1 MPTRLYSFSMSL
13 KFNLL
18 HCLVMDIDLLAKM
31 IRDVVLEKDEV
42 ALPGLGV
49 FVAEFV
55 PASFSDKGFTINPPY
70 KRLTFRQEVN
80 AGDDTL
86 IRMYAEANNIG
97 EDAAAR
103 IVNDFLSGLKD
114 ILMVRKSVV
123 FPELGK
129 LRATRENNFFFIAD
143 ENLDIYP
150 EGFGLEPVSLKTH
163 QEAVSEVAETIA
175 GLRSILEPE
184 TASGTD
190 IASES
195 ETPPAS
201 ETVLEADS
209 APESENAA
217 EPEAEPVVGAA
228 AASGIALQTESED
241 EPMEVAEE
249 GVSGDD
255 AEGESVV
262 ETGSEA
268 AEEAVEDAAGE
279 SAEEAAGE
287 AEDSC
292 AEGDAEQS
300 GTNAEDTME
309 IAEET
314 VEEFAEES
322 AAETES
328 EPAEETAAAEEESA
342 EEPAGESEE
351 EPAEDHA
358 GEDAAATSGPE
369 TENDFGLMPP
379 LDIQIEETDSDAEA
393 APLADA
399 DLDVQS
405 GRDSET
411 VGHEVLSEILV
422 IEDNSKAMED
432 NAGEIEDNG
441 EATGESSSAIGD
453 DANTPSRSSRF
464 WKTFRII
471 AVTLAVLAILA
482 LAAFIILSR
491 VAPDF
496 IDRIL
501 YSPEEL
507 DIVRQMT
514 SGR

>member
-1 MPTRLYSFSMSL
+1 MPIWLYSFSILL

-18 HCLVMDIDLLAKM
+18 HYLVMDIDLLAKM

-114 ILMVRKSVV
+114 ILMVRKAVV

-184 TASGTD
+184 NAPGND
-190 IASES
+190 I
-195 ETPPAS
+195 
-201 ETVLEADS
+201 
-209 APESENAA
+209 APESENVA
-217 EPEAEPVVGAA
+217 EPEVEPVVVAA
-228 AASGIALQTESED
+228 AASGVALQSMSED
-241 EPMEVAEE
+241 EPDIAFEIVPESSSEAVKEPACDTGNADGDSGAEE
-249 GVSGDD
+249 VRVDGQVEEGMSGDA

-268 AEEAVEDAAGE
+268 AGESAEE
-279 SAEEAAGE
+279 SAEEAA
-287 AEDSC
+287 DSC

-328 EPAEETAAAEEESA
+328 EPAEEIAAAEEESA
-342 EEPAGESEE
+342 EEPVE
-351 EPAEDHA
+351 EPAAEA
-358 GEDAAATSGPE
+358 AAATSGPE
-369 TENDFGLMPP
+369 KDNDFGIIPP
-379 LDIQIEETDSDAEA
+379 LDIQIEETDPDAEA

-399 DLDVQS
+399 DLALHPGQ
-405 GRDSET
+405 DSEP
-411 VGHEVLSEILV
+411 VSQEFLSEILV
-422 IEDNSKAMED
+422 IEDN
-432 NAGEIEDNG
+432 
-441 EATGESSSAIGD
+441 
-453 DANTPSRSSRF
+453 ANEPSRSSRF

-496 IDRIL
+496 IDKIL

-514 SGR
+514 TVR

>member
-1 MPTRLYSFSMSL
+1 MPTRLYSFSISL

-18 HCLVMDIDLLAKM
+18 HYLVMDIDLLAKM

-70 KRLTFRQEVN
+70 KRLSFRQEDK

-86 IRMYAEANNIG
+86 VRMYAEANNIG

-175 GLRSILEPE
+175 GLRSILQPE

-190 IASES
+190 IALES
-195 ETPPAS
+195 EAVPAP
-201 ETVLEADS
+201 ETVLDADS

-217 EPEAEPVVGAA
+217 EPEVEPVVGAA
-228 AASGIALQTESED
+228 AASGIALQSESED

-314 VEEFAEES
+314 AEESAEES

-342 EEPAGESEE
+342 EEPAE
-351 EPAEDHA
+351 EPAAEA
-358 GEDAAATSGPE
+358 AAATSGPE
-369 TENDFGLMPP
+369 KDNDFGIIPP
-379 LDIQIEETDSDAEA
+379 LDIQIEETDPDAEA

-399 DLDVQS
+399 DLALHPGQDS
-405 GRDSET
+405 GPVSQEF
-411 VGHEVLSEILV
+411 LSEILV
-422 IEDNSKAMED
+422 IEDN
-432 NAGEIEDNG
+432 
-441 EATGESSSAIGD
+441 
-453 DANTPSRSSRF
+453 ANEPSRSSRF

-514 SGR
+514 SVR

>member
-1 MPTRLYSFSMSL
+1 MPTWLYSFSILL

-18 HCLVMDIDLLAKM
+18 HYLVMDIDLLAKM

-114 ILMVRKSVV
+114 ILMVRKAVV

-163 QEAVSEVAETIA
+163 QEAVSEVAETMA
-175 GLRSILEPE
+175 GLRSILEPDN
-184 TASGTD
+184 ASGTD
-190 IASES
+190 IAPES
-195 ETPPAS
+195 ETPPAPETAPESESVPAS

-217 EPEAEPVVGAA
+217 EPEVEPVVVAA

-279 SAEEAAGE
+279 SAEEAAEQAADG
-287 AEDSC
+287 C

-314 VEEFAEES
+314 AEESAEES

-342 EEPAGESEE
+342 EEPAE
-351 EPAEDHA
+351 EPAAEA
-358 GEDAAATSGPE
+358 AAATSGPE
-369 TENDFGLMPP
+369 KDNDFGIIPP
-379 LDIQIEETDSDAEA
+379 LDIQIEETDPDAEA

-399 DLDVQS
+399 DLALHPGQ
-405 GRDSET
+405 DSEP
-411 VGHEVLSEILV
+411 VSQEFLSEILV
-422 IEDNSKAMED
+422 IEDN
-432 NAGEIEDNG
+432 
-441 EATGESSSAIGD
+441 
-453 DANTPSRSSRF
+453 ANEPSRSSRF

>member
-18 HCLVMDIDLLAKM
+18 HYLVMDIDLLAKM

-114 ILMVRKSVV
+114 ILMVRKAVV

-268 AEEAVEDAAGE
+268 AEEAVEDAAEE
-279 SAEEAAGE
+279 SAEESAEQAAGE

-314 VEEFAEES
+314 AEESAEES

-342 EEPAGESEE
+342 EEPAE
-351 EPAEDHA
+351 EPAAEA
-358 GEDAAATSGPE
+358 AAATSGPE
-369 TENDFGLMPP
+369 KDNDFGIIPP
-379 LDIQIEETDSDAEA
+379 LDIQIEETDPDAEA

-399 DLDVQS
+399 DLALHPGQ
-405 GRDSET
+405 DSEP
-411 VGHEVLSEILV
+411 VSQEFLSEILV
-422 IEDNSKAMED
+422 IEDNGKAIED
-432 NAGEIEDNG
+432 NANE
-441 EATGESSSAIGD
+441 
-453 DANTPSRSSRF
+453 PSRSSRF

>member
-18 HCLVMDIDLLAKM
+18 HYLVMDIDLLAKM

-114 ILMVRKSVV
+114 ILMVRKAVV

-217 EPEAEPVVGAA
+217 EPEVEPVVVAA

-268 AEEAVEDAAGE
+268 AEEAAEDAVGE
-279 SAEEAAGE
+279 SAEEAAEQAAGE

-342 EEPAGESEE
+342 EEPVE
-351 EPAEDHA
+351 EPAAEA
-358 GEDAAATSGPE
+358 AAATSGPE
-369 TENDFGLMPP
+369 KDNDFGIIPP
-379 LDIQIEETDSDAEA
+379 LDIQIEETDPDAEA

-399 DLDVQS
+399 DLALHPGQ
-405 GRDSET
+405 DSEP
-411 VGHEVLSEILV
+411 VSQEFLSEILV
-422 IEDNSKAMED
+422 IEDN
-432 NAGEIEDNG
+432 
-441 EATGESSSAIGD
+441 
-453 DANTPSRSSRF
+453 ANEPSRSSRF

-514 SGR
+514 SVR

>member
-1 MPTRLYSFSMSL
+1 
-13 KFNLL
+13 
-18 HCLVMDIDLLAKM
+18 MDIDLLAKM

-114 ILMVRKSVV
+114 ILMVRKAVV

-163 QEAVSEVAETIA
+163 QEAVSEVAETMA
-175 GLRSILEPE
+175 GLRSILEPDN
-184 TASGTD
+184 ASGTD
-190 IASES
+190 IAPES
-195 ETPPAS
+195 ETPPAPETAPESESVPAS

-217 EPEAEPVVGAA
+217 EPEVEPVVVAA

-268 AEEAVEDAAGE
+268 AEEAAEDAVGE
-279 SAEEAAGE
+279 SAEQSAGE

-314 VEEFAEES
+314 AEESAEES

-342 EEPAGESEE
+342 EEPAE
-351 EPAEDHA
+351 EPAAEA
-358 GEDAAATSGPE
+358 AAATSGPE
-369 TENDFGLMPP
+369 KDNDFGIIPP
-379 LDIQIEETDSDAEA
+379 LDIQIEETDPDAEA

-399 DLDVQS
+399 DLALHPGQ
-405 GRDSET
+405 DSEP
-411 VGHEVLSEILV
+411 VSQEFLSEILV
-422 IEDNSKAMED
+422 IEDN
-432 NAGEIEDNG
+432 
-441 EATGESSSAIGD
+441 
-453 DANTPSRSSRF
+453 ANEPSRSSRF

>member
-1 MPTRLYSFSMSL
+1 MPTWLYSFSILL

-18 HCLVMDIDLLAKM
+18 HYLVMDIDLLAKM

-49 FVAEFV
+49 FLAEFV

-114 ILMVRKSVV
+114 ILMVRKAVV

-190 IASES
+190 IALES
-195 ETPPAS
+195 EAVLAP
-201 ETVLEADS
+201 ETVLDADS

-279 SAEEAAGE
+279 SAEESAGE

-314 VEEFAEES
+314 AEESAEES
-322 AAETES
+322 AAETEL

-342 EEPAGESEE
+342 EEPAE
-351 EPAEDHA
+351 EPAAEA
-358 GEDAAATSGPE
+358 AAATSGPE
-369 TENDFGLMPP
+369 KDNDFGIIPP
-379 LDIQIEETDSDAEA
+379 LDIQIEETDPDAEA

-399 DLDVQS
+399 DLALHPGQ
-405 GRDSET
+405 DSEP
-411 VGHEVLSEILV
+411 VSQEFLSEILV
-422 IEDNSKAMED
+422 IEDN
-432 NAGEIEDNG
+432 
-441 EATGESSSAIGD
+441 
-453 DANTPSRSSRF
+453 ANEPSRSSRF

-514 SGR
+514 SVR

>member
-18 HCLVMDIDLLAKM
+18 HYLVMDIDLLAKM

-49 FVAEFV
+49 FLAEFV

-114 ILMVRKSVV
+114 ILMVRKAVV

-217 EPEAEPVVGAA
+217 EPEVEPVVVAA

-279 SAEEAAGE
+279 SAEEAAE
-287 AEDSC
+287 QAAEQAADGC

-314 VEEFAEES
+314 AEESAEES

-342 EEPAGESEE
+342 EEPAE
-351 EPAEDHA
+351 EPAAEA
-358 GEDAAATSGPE
+358 AAATSGPE
-369 TENDFGLMPP
+369 KDNDFGIIPP
-379 LDIQIEETDSDAEA
+379 LDIQIEETDPDAEA

-399 DLDVQS
+399 DLALHPGQ
-405 GRDSET
+405 DSEP
-411 VGHEVLSEILV
+411 VSQEFLSEILV
-422 IEDNSKAMED
+422 IEDN
-432 NAGEIEDNG
+432 
-441 EATGESSSAIGD
+441 
-453 DANTPSRSSRF
+453 ANEPSRSSRF

>member
-18 HCLVMDIDLLAKM
+18 HYLVMDIDLLAKM

-114 ILMVRKSVV
+114 ILMVRKAVV

-190 IASES
+190 IALES
-195 ETPPAS
+195 EAVPAP
-201 ETVLEADS
+201 ETVLDADS

-217 EPEAEPVVGAA
+217 EPEAEPVVVAA
-228 AASGIALQTESED
+228 AASGIALQSESED

-268 AEEAVEDAAGE
+268 AEEAAEDAVGE
-279 SAEEAAGE
+279 SAEEAAEQAAGE

-314 VEEFAEES
+314 AEESAEES

-342 EEPAGESEE
+342 EEPAE
-351 EPAEDHA
+351 EPAAEA
-358 GEDAAATSGPE
+358 AAATSGPE
-369 TENDFGLMPP
+369 KDNDFGIIPP
-379 LDIQIEETDSDAEA
+379 LDIQIEETDPDAEA

-399 DLDVQS
+399 DLALHPGQ
-405 GRDSET
+405 DSEPASQ
-411 VGHEVLSEILV
+411 EFLSEILV
-422 IEDNSKAMED
+422 IEDN
-432 NAGEIEDNG
+432 
-441 EATGESSSAIGD
+441 
-453 DANTPSRSSRF
+453 ANEPSRSSRF

-514 SGR
+514 SVR

>member
-18 HCLVMDIDLLAKM
+18 HYLVMDIDLLAKM

-114 ILMVRKSVV
+114 ILMVRKAVV
-123 FPELGK
+123 FPGLGK

-195 ETPPAS
+195 ETPPAL

-217 EPEAEPVVGAA
+217 EPEAEPVVGDA

-279 SAEEAAGE
+279 AAGESAEEA
-287 AEDSC
+287 EDGC

-314 VEEFAEES
+314 AEESAEES

-342 EEPAGESEE
+342 EEPAE
-351 EPAEDHA
+351 EPAAEA
-358 GEDAAATSGPE
+358 AAATSGPE
-369 TENDFGLMPP
+369 KDNDFGIIPP
-379 LDIQIEETDSDAEA
+379 LDIQIEETDPDAEA

-399 DLDVQS
+399 DLALHPGQ
-405 GRDSET
+405 DSEP
-411 VGHEVLSEILV
+411 VSQEFLSEILV
-422 IEDNSKAMED
+422 IEDN
-432 NAGEIEDNG
+432 
-441 EATGESSSAIGD
+441 
-453 DANTPSRSSRF
+453 ANEPSRSSRF

-514 SGR
+514 SVR

>member
-18 HCLVMDIDLLAKM
+18 HYLVMDIDLLAKM

-217 EPEAEPVVGAA
+217 EPEVEPVVVAA

-268 AEEAVEDAAGE
+268 AEEAAEDAVGE
-279 SAEEAAGE
+279 SAEQFAGE

-314 VEEFAEES
+314 AEESAEES

-342 EEPAGESEE
+342 EEPAE
-351 EPAEDHA
+351 EPAAEA
-358 GEDAAATSGPE
+358 AAATSGPE
-369 TENDFGLMPP
+369 KDNDFGIIPP
-379 LDIQIEETDSDAEA
+379 LDIQIEETDPDAEA

-399 DLDVQS
+399 DLALHPGQ
-405 GRDSET
+405 DSEP
-411 VGHEVLSEILV
+411 VSQEFLSEILV
-422 IEDNSKAMED
+422 IEDN
-432 NAGEIEDNG
+432 
-441 EATGESSSAIGD
+441 
-453 DANTPSRSSRF
+453 ANEPSRSSRF

-514 SGR
+514 SVR

>member
-1 MPTRLYSFSMSL
+1 MPTWLYSFSILL

-18 HCLVMDIDLLAKM
+18 HYLVMDIDLLAKM

-49 FVAEFV
+49 FLAEFV

-114 ILMVRKSVV
+114 ILMVRKAVV

-163 QEAVSEVAETIA
+163 QEAVSEVAETMA
-175 GLRSILEPE
+175 GLRSILEPDN
-184 TASGTD
+184 ASGTD
-190 IASES
+190 IAPES
-195 ETPPAS
+195 ETPPAPETAPESESVPAS

-217 EPEAEPVVGAA
+217 EPEVEPVVVAA

-314 VEEFAEES
+314 AEESAEES

-342 EEPAGESEE
+342 EEPAE
-351 EPAEDHA
+351 EPAAEA
-358 GEDAAATSGPE
+358 AAATSGPE
-369 TENDFGLMPP
+369 KDNDFGIIPP
-379 LDIQIEETDSDAEA
+379 LDIQIEETDPDAEA

-399 DLDVQS
+399 DLALHPGQ
-405 GRDSET
+405 DSEP
-411 VGHEVLSEILV
+411 VSQEFLSEILV
-422 IEDNSKAMED
+422 IEDN
-432 NAGEIEDNG
+432 
-441 EATGESSSAIGD
+441 
-453 DANTPSRSSRF
+453 ANEPSRSSRF

>member
-18 HCLVMDIDLLAKM
+18 HYLVMDIDLLAKM

-114 ILMVRKSVV
+114 ILMVRKAVV

-217 EPEAEPVVGAA
+217 EPEAEPVVVAA

-342 EEPAGESEE
+342 EEPAE
-351 EPAEDHA
+351 EPAAEA
-358 GEDAAATSGPE
+358 AAATSGPE
-369 TENDFGLMPP
+369 KDNDFGIIPP
-379 LDIQIEETDSDAEA
+379 LDIQIEETDPDAEA

-399 DLDVQS
+399 DLALHPGQ
-405 GRDSET
+405 DSEP
-411 VGHEVLSEILV
+411 VSQEFLSEILV
-422 IEDNSKAMED
+422 IEDN
-432 NAGEIEDNG
+432 
-441 EATGESSSAIGD
+441 
-453 DANTPSRSSRF
+453 ANEPSRSSRF

-496 IDRIL
+496 IDKIL

>member
-1 MPTRLYSFSMSL
+1 MPTWLYSFSILL

-18 HCLVMDIDLLAKM
+18 HYLVMDIDLLAKM

-49 FVAEFV
+49 FLAEFV

-114 ILMVRKSVV
+114 ILMVRKAVV

-163 QEAVSEVAETIA
+163 QEAVSEVAETMA
-175 GLRSILEPE
+175 GLRSILEPDN
-184 TASGTD
+184 ASGTD
-190 IASES
+190 IAPES
-195 ETPPAS
+195 ETPPAPETAPESESVPAS

-217 EPEAEPVVGAA
+217 EPEVEPVVVAA

-279 SAEEAAGE
+279 SAEEAAE
-287 AEDSC
+287 QAAEQAADGC

-314 VEEFAEES
+314 AEESAEES

-342 EEPAGESEE
+342 EEPAE
-351 EPAEDHA
+351 EPAAEA
-358 GEDAAATSGPE
+358 AAATSGPE
-369 TENDFGLMPP
+369 KDNDFGIIPP
-379 LDIQIEETDSDAEA
+379 LDIQIEETDPDAEA

-399 DLDVQS
+399 DLALHPGQ
-405 GRDSET
+405 DSEP
-411 VGHEVLSEILV
+411 VSQEFLSEILV
-422 IEDNSKAMED
+422 IEDN
-432 NAGEIEDNG
+432 
-441 EATGESSSAIGD
+441 
-453 DANTPSRSSRF
+453 ANEPSRSSRF

>member
-18 HCLVMDIDLLAKM
+18 HYLVMDIDLLAKM

-114 ILMVRKSVV
+114 ILMVRKAVV

-217 EPEAEPVVGAA
+217 EPEVEPVVVAA

-268 AEEAVEDAAGE
+268 AEEAAEEAAGE
-279 SAEEAAGE
+279 SAEQAAGE

-314 VEEFAEES
+314 AEESAEES

-342 EEPAGESEE
+342 EEPAE
-351 EPAEDHA
+351 EPAAEA
-358 GEDAAATSGPE
+358 AAATSGPE
-369 TENDFGLMPP
+369 KDNDFGIIPP
-379 LDIQIEETDSDAEA
+379 LDIQIEETDPDAEA

-399 DLDVQS
+399 DLALHPGQ
-405 GRDSET
+405 DSEP
-411 VGHEVLSEILV
+411 VSQEFLSEILV
-422 IEDNSKAMED
+422 IEDN
-432 NAGEIEDNG
+432 
-441 EATGESSSAIGD
+441 
-453 DANTPSRSSRF
+453 ANEPSRSSRF

-496 IDRIL
+496 IDKIL

>member
-18 HCLVMDIDLLAKM
+18 HYLVMDIDLLAKM

-114 ILMVRKSVV
+114 ILMVRKAIV

-217 EPEAEPVVGAA
+217 EPEVEPVVVAA

-314 VEEFAEES
+314 AEESAEES

-342 EEPAGESEE
+342 EEPAE
-351 EPAEDHA
+351 EPAAEA
-358 GEDAAATSGPE
+358 AAATSGPE
-369 TENDFGLMPP
+369 KDNDFGIIPP
-379 LDIQIEETDSDAEA
+379 LDIQIEETDPDAEA

-399 DLDVQS
+399 DLALHPGQ
-405 GRDSET
+405 DSEP
-411 VGHEVLSEILV
+411 VSQEFLSEILV
-422 IEDNSKAMED
+422 IEDN
-432 NAGEIEDNG
+432 
-441 EATGESSSAIGD
+441 
-453 DANTPSRSSRF
+453 ANEPSRSSRF

-514 SGR
+514 SVR

>member
-18 HCLVMDIDLLAKM
+18 HYLVMDIDLLAKM

-114 ILMVRKSVV
+114 ILMVRKAVV

-217 EPEAEPVVGAA
+217 EPEVEPVVVAA

-268 AEEAVEDAAGE
+268 AEEAVEDAAEE
-279 SAEEAAGE
+279 SAEESAEQAAGE

-342 EEPAGESEE
+342 EEPAE
-351 EPAEDHA
+351 EPAAE
-358 GEDAAATSGPE
+358 AASATSGPE
-369 TENDFGLMPP
+369 KDNDFGIIPP
-379 LDIQIEETDSDAEA
+379 LDIQIEETDPDAEA

-399 DLDVQS
+399 DLALHPGQ
-405 GRDSET
+405 DSEP
-411 VGHEVLSEILV
+411 VSQEFLSEILV
-422 IEDNSKAMED
+422 IEDN
-432 NAGEIEDNG
+432 
-441 EATGESSSAIGD
+441 
-453 DANTPSRSSRF
+453 ANEPSRSSRF

-514 SGR
+514 TVR

>member
-18 HCLVMDIDLLAKM
+18 HYLVMDIDLLAKM

-114 ILMVRKSVV
+114 ILMVRKAVV

-217 EPEAEPVVGAA
+217 EPEAEPVVVAA

-314 VEEFAEES
+314 AEESAEES

-342 EEPAGESEE
+342 EEPAED
-351 EPAEDHA
+351 PAAE
-358 GEDAAATSGPE
+358 AASATSGPE
-369 TENDFGLMPP
+369 KDNDFGIIPP
-379 LDIQIEETDSDAEA
+379 LDIQIEETDPDAEA

-399 DLDVQS
+399 DLALHPGQ
-405 GRDSET
+405 DSEP
-411 VGHEVLSEILV
+411 VSQEFLSEILV
-422 IEDNSKAMED
+422 IEDN
-432 NAGEIEDNG
+432 
-441 EATGESSSAIGD
+441 
-453 DANTPSRSSRF
+453 ANEPSRSSRF

>member
-18 HCLVMDIDLLAKM
+18 HYLVMDIDLLAKM

-103 IVNDFLSGLKD
+103 IVNDFLAGLKD

-228 AASGIALQTESED
+228 AASGIALQSESED

-249 GVSGDD
+249 GVLGDD

-268 AEEAVEDAAGE
+268 AEEAAEEAAGE
-279 SAEEAAGE
+279 SAEQAAGE

-314 VEEFAEES
+314 AEESAEES

-342 EEPAGESEE
+342 EDPAE
-351 EPAEDHA
+351 EPAAEA
-358 GEDAAATSGPE
+358 AAATSGPE
-369 TENDFGLMPP
+369 KDNDFGIIPP
-379 LDIQIEETDSDAEA
+379 LDIQIEETDPDAEA

-496 IDRIL
+496 IDKIL

>member
-18 HCLVMDIDLLAKM
+18 HYLVMDIDLLAKM

-114 ILMVRKSVV
+114 ILMVRKAVV

-342 EEPAGESEE
+342 EEPAE
-351 EPAEDHA
+351 EPAAEA
-358 GEDAAATSGPE
+358 AAATSGPE
-369 TENDFGLMPP
+369 KDNDFGIIPP
-379 LDIQIEETDSDAEA
+379 LDIQIEETDPDAEA

-399 DLDVQS
+399 DLALHPGQ
-405 GRDSET
+405 DSEP
-411 VGHEVLSEILV
+411 VSQEFLSEILV
-422 IEDNSKAMED
+422 IEDN
-432 NAGEIEDNG
+432 
-441 EATGESSSAIGD
+441 
-453 DANTPSRSSRF
+453 ANEPSRSSRF

-496 IDRIL
+496 IDKIL

>member
-1 MPTRLYSFSMSL
+1 MPTWLYSFSMSL

-18 HCLVMDIDLLAKM
+18 HYLVMDIDLLAKM

-114 ILMVRKSVV
+114 ILMVRKAVV
-123 FPELGK
+123 FPGLGK

-217 EPEAEPVVGAA
+217 EPEVEPVVVAA

-268 AEEAVEDAAGE
+268 AEEAAEDAVGE
-279 SAEEAAGE
+279 SAEEAAEQAAGE

-342 EEPAGESEE
+342 EEPVE
-351 EPAEDHA
+351 EPAAEA
-358 GEDAAATSGPE
+358 AAATSGPE
-369 TENDFGLMPP
+369 KDNDFGIIPP
-379 LDIQIEETDSDAEA
+379 LDIQIEETDPDAEA

-399 DLDVQS
+399 DLALHPGQ
-405 GRDSET
+405 DSEP
-411 VGHEVLSEILV
+411 VSQEFLSEILV
-422 IEDNSKAMED
+422 IEDN
-432 NAGEIEDNG
+432 
-441 EATGESSSAIGD
+441 
-453 DANTPSRSSRF
+453 ANEPSRSSRF

-482 LAAFIILSR
+482 LSAFIILSR

-514 SGR
+514 SVR

>member
-18 HCLVMDIDLLAKM
+18 HYLVMDIDLLAKM

-103 IVNDFLSGLKD
+103 IVNDFLAGLKD
-114 ILMVRKSVV
+114 ILMVRKAVV

-217 EPEAEPVVGAA
+217 EPEVEPVVGAA

-279 SAEEAAGE
+279 SAEEAAE
-287 AEDSC
+287 QAAEQAADGC

-342 EEPAGESEE
+342 EEPAE
-351 EPAEDHA
+351 EPAAEA
-358 GEDAAATSGPE
+358 AAATSGPE
-369 TENDFGLMPP
+369 KDNDFGIIPP
-379 LDIQIEETDSDAEA
+379 LDIQIEETDPDAEA

-399 DLDVQS
+399 DLALHPGQ
-405 GRDSET
+405 DSEP
-411 VGHEVLSEILV
+411 VSQEFLSEILV
-422 IEDNSKAMED
+422 IEDN
-432 NAGEIEDNG
+432 
-441 EATGESSSAIGD
+441 
-453 DANTPSRSSRF
+453 ANEPSRSSRF

-514 SGR
+514 SVR

>member
-18 HCLVMDIDLLAKM
+18 HYLVMDIDLLAKM

-114 ILMVRKSVV
+114 ILMVRKAVV

-217 EPEAEPVVGAA
+217 EPEVEPVVVAA

-262 ETGSEA
+262 ETGSE
-268 AEEAVEDAAGE
+268 AAGE

-342 EEPAGESEE
+342 EEPAED
-351 EPAEDHA
+351 PAAEA
-358 GEDAAATSGPE
+358 AAATSGPE
-369 TENDFGLMPP
+369 KDNDFGIIPP
-379 LDIQIEETDSDAEA
+379 LDIQIEETDPDAEA

-399 DLDVQS
+399 DLALHPGQ
-405 GRDSET
+405 DSEP
-411 VGHEVLSEILV
+411 VSQEFLSEILV
-422 IEDNSKAMED
+422 IEDN
-432 NAGEIEDNG
+432 
-441 EATGESSSAIGD
+441 
-453 DANTPSRSSRF
+453 ANEPSRSSRF

-514 SGR
+514 TVR

>member
-1 MPTRLYSFSMSL
+1 MPTWLYSFSILL

-18 HCLVMDIDLLAKM
+18 HYLVMDIDLLAKM

-49 FVAEFV
+49 FLAEFV

-114 ILMVRKSVV
+114 ILMVRKAVV

-163 QEAVSEVAETIA
+163 QEAVSEVAETMA
-175 GLRSILEPE
+175 GLRSILEPDN
-184 TASGTD
+184 ASGTD
-190 IASES
+190 IAPES
-195 ETPPAS
+195 ETPPAPETAPESESVPAS

-217 EPEAEPVVGAA
+217 EPEVEPVVVAA

-314 VEEFAEES
+314 AEESAEES

-342 EEPAGESEE
+342 EEPAE
-351 EPAEDHA
+351 EPAAEA
-358 GEDAAATSGPE
+358 AAATSGPE
-369 TENDFGLMPP
+369 KDNDFGIIPP
-379 LDIQIEETDSDAEA
+379 LDIQIEETDPDAEA

-399 DLDVQS
+399 DLALHPGQ
-405 GRDSET
+405 DSEP
-411 VGHEVLSEILV
+411 VSQEFLSEILV
-422 IEDNSKAMED
+422 IEDN
-432 NAGEIEDNG
+432 
-441 EATGESSSAIGD
+441 
-453 DANTPSRSSRF
+453 ANEPSRSSRF

-514 SGR
+514 SVR

>member
-18 HCLVMDIDLLAKM
+18 HYLVMDIDLLAKM
-31 IRDVVLEKDEV
+31 IRDVVLENDEV

-217 EPEAEPVVGAA
+217 EPEVEPVVVAA

-279 SAEEAAGE
+279 SAEESAEESAGE

-314 VEEFAEES
+314 AEESAEES

-328 EPAEETAAAEEESA
+328 EPAGETAASEEESA
-342 EEPAGESEE
+342 EEPAE
-351 EPAEDHA
+351 EPAAEA
-358 GEDAAATSGPE
+358 AAATSGPE
-369 TENDFGLMPP
+369 KDNDFGIIPP
-379 LDIQIEETDSDAEA
+379 LDIQIEETDPDAEA

-399 DLDVQS
+399 DLALHPGQ
-405 GRDSET
+405 DSEP
-411 VGHEVLSEILV
+411 VSQEFLSEILV
-422 IEDNSKAMED
+422 IEDN
-432 NAGEIEDNG
+432 
-441 EATGESSSAIGD
+441 
-453 DANTPSRSSRF
+453 ANEPSRSSRF

>member
-18 HCLVMDIDLLAKM
+18 HYLVMDIDLLAKM

-114 ILMVRKSVV
+114 ILMVRKAVV

-217 EPEAEPVVGAA
+217 EPEVEPVVVAA

-268 AEEAVEDAAGE
+268 AEEAAEDAVGE
-279 SAEEAAGE
+279 SAEEAAEQAAGE

-328 EPAEETAAAEEESA
+328 EPAEETAAAEEEST
-342 EEPAGESEE
+342 EET
-351 EPAEDHA
+351 AEDP
-358 GEDAAATSGPE
+358 AAEAASATSGPE
-369 TENDFGLMPP
+369 KDNDFGIIPP
-379 LDIQIEETDSDAEA
+379 LDIQIEETDPDAEA

-399 DLDVQS
+399 DLALHPGQDS
-405 GRDSET
+405 GPVSQEF
-411 VGHEVLSEILV
+411 LSEILV
-422 IEDNSKAMED
+422 IEDN
-432 NAGEIEDNG
+432 
-441 EATGESSSAIGD
+441 
-453 DANTPSRSSRF
+453 ANEPSRSSRF

-514 SGR
+514 SVR

>member
-1 MPTRLYSFSMSL
+1 MPTWLYSFSMSL

-18 HCLVMDIDLLAKM
+18 HYLVMDIDLLAKM

-217 EPEAEPVVGAA
+217 EPEVEPVVGAA

-268 AEEAVEDAAGE
+268 AEEAAEDAVGE
-279 SAEEAAGE
+279 SAEQFAGE

-314 VEEFAEES
+314 AEESAEES

-342 EEPAGESEE
+342 EEPAE
-351 EPAEDHA
+351 EPAAEA
-358 GEDAAATSGPE
+358 AAATSGPE
-369 TENDFGLMPP
+369 KDNDFGIIPP
-379 LDIQIEETDSDAEA
+379 LDIQIEETDPDAEA

-399 DLDVQS
+399 DLALHPGQ
-405 GRDSET
+405 DSEP
-411 VGHEVLSEILV
+411 VSQEFLSEILV
-422 IEDNSKAMED
+422 IEDN
-432 NAGEIEDNG
+432 
-441 EATGESSSAIGD
+441 
-453 DANTPSRSSRF
+453 ANEPSRSSRF

>member
-1 MPTRLYSFSMSL
+1 
-13 KFNLL
+13 
-18 HCLVMDIDLLAKM
+18 MDIDLLAKM

-114 ILMVRKSVV
+114 ILMVRKAVV

-217 EPEAEPVVGAA
+217 EPEVEPVVVAA

-268 AEEAVEDAAGE
+268 AEEAAEDAAGE
-279 SAEEAAGE
+279 SAEEAAEQAAGE

-342 EEPAGESEE
+342 EEPAE
-351 EPAEDHA
+351 EPAAEA
-358 GEDAAATSGPE
+358 AAATSGPE
-369 TENDFGLMPP
+369 KDNDFGIIPP
-379 LDIQIEETDSDAEA
+379 LDIQIEETDPDAEA

-399 DLDVQS
+399 DLALHPGQ
-405 GRDSET
+405 DSEP
-411 VGHEVLSEILV
+411 VSQEFLSEILV
-422 IEDNSKAMED
+422 IEDN
-432 NAGEIEDNG
+432 
-441 EATGESSSAIGD
+441 
-453 DANTPSRSSRF
+453 ANEPSRSSRF

>member
-18 HCLVMDIDLLAKM
+18 HYLVMDIDLLAKM

-114 ILMVRKSVV
+114 ILMVRKAVV

-217 EPEAEPVVGAA
+217 EPEVEPVVVAA

-279 SAEEAAGE
+279 SAEEAAEQAADG
-287 AEDSC
+287 C

-300 GTNAEDTME
+300 GANAEEAME
-309 IAEET
+309 IAEDT
-314 VEEFAEES
+314 VDENAEES
-322 AAETES
+322 AAEI
-328 EPAEETAAAEEESA
+328 EPEPVEETAAAEEESA
-342 EEPAGESEE
+342 EEPAE
-351 EPAEDHA
+351 EPAAE
-358 GEDAAATSGPE
+358 AASATSGPE
-369 TENDFGLMPP
+369 KDNDFGIIPP
-379 LDIQIEETDSDAEA
+379 LDIQIEETDPDAEA

-399 DLDVQS
+399 DLALHPGQ
-405 GRDSET
+405 DSEP
-411 VGHEVLSEILV
+411 VSQEFLSEILV
-422 IEDNSKAMED
+422 IEDN
-432 NAGEIEDNG
+432 
-441 EATGESSSAIGD
+441 
-453 DANTPSRSSRF
+453 ANEPSRSSRF

-514 SGR
+514 SVR

>member
-18 HCLVMDIDLLAKM
+18 HYLVMDIDLLAKM

-114 ILMVRKSVV
+114 ILMVRKAVV

-217 EPEAEPVVGAA
+217 EPEVEPVVVAA

-268 AEEAVEDAAGE
+268 AEEAAEDAVGE
-279 SAEEAAGE
+279 SAEEAAEQAAGE

-328 EPAEETAAAEEESA
+328 EPAEETAAAEEEST
-342 EEPAGESEE
+342 E
-351 EPAEDHA
+351 EPAEDP
-358 GEDAAATSGPE
+358 AAEAASATSGPE
-369 TENDFGLMPP
+369 KDNDFGIIPP
-379 LDIQIEETDSDAEA
+379 LDIQIEETDPDAEA

-399 DLDVQS
+399 DLALHPGQ
-405 GRDSET
+405 DSEP
-411 VGHEVLSEILV
+411 VSQEFLSEILV
-422 IEDNSKAMED
+422 IEDN
-432 NAGEIEDNG
+432 
-441 EATGESSSAIGD
+441 
-453 DANTPSRSSRF
+453 ANEPSRSSRF

-491 VAPDF
+491 VAPYF

>member
-18 HCLVMDIDLLAKM
+18 HYLVMDIDLLAKM

-114 ILMVRKSVV
+114 ILMVRKAVV

-184 TASGTD
+184 NAPGND
-190 IASES
+190 I
-195 ETPPAS
+195 
-201 ETVLEADS
+201 
-209 APESENAA
+209 APESENVA
-217 EPEAEPVVGAA
+217 EPEVEPVVVAA
-228 AASGIALQTESED
+228 AASGVALQSVSED
-241 EPMEVAEE
+241 EPDIAFEIVPESSSEAVQEPACDTGNADGDSGAEEVRVDGLVEE

-314 VEEFAEES
+314 AEESAEES

-342 EEPAGESEE
+342 EEPAE
-351 EPAEDHA
+351 EPAAEA
-358 GEDAAATSGPE
+358 AAATSGPE
-369 TENDFGLMPP
+369 KDNDFGIIPP
-379 LDIQIEETDSDAEA
+379 LDIQIEETDPDAEA

-399 DLDVQS
+399 DLALHPGQ
-405 GRDSET
+405 DSKPVSQEF
-411 VGHEVLSEILV
+411 LSEILV
-422 IEDNSKAMED
+422 IEDN
-432 NAGEIEDNG
+432 
-441 EATGESSSAIGD
+441 
-453 DANTPSRSSRF
+453 ANEPSRSSRF

-496 IDRIL
+496 IDKIL

>member
-1 MPTRLYSFSMSL
+1 MPNWLYSFSILL

-18 HCLVMDIDLLAKM
+18 HYLVMDIDLLAKM

-217 EPEAEPVVGAA
+217 EPEAEPVVVAA

-268 AEEAVEDAAGE
+268 AEEAAEDAVGE
-279 SAEEAAGE
+279 SAEEAAEQAAGE

-342 EEPAGESEE
+342 EEPAED
-351 EPAEDHA
+351 PAAE
-358 GEDAAATSGPE
+358 AASATSGPE
-369 TENDFGLMPP
+369 KDNDFGIIPP
-379 LDIQIEETDSDAEA
+379 LDIQIEETDPDAEA

-399 DLDVQS
+399 DLALHPGQ
-405 GRDSET
+405 DSEP
-411 VGHEVLSEILV
+411 VSQEFLSEILV
-422 IEDNSKAMED
+422 IEDN
-432 NAGEIEDNG
+432 
-441 EATGESSSAIGD
+441 
-453 DANTPSRSSRF
+453 ANEPSRSSRF

-514 SGR
+514 SVR

>member
-18 HCLVMDIDLLAKM
+18 HYLVMDIDLLAKM

-114 ILMVRKSVV
+114 ILMVRKAVV

-249 GVSGDD
+249 GVSGDA

-314 VEEFAEES
+314 AEESAEES

-342 EEPAGESEE
+342 EEPAE
-351 EPAEDHA
+351 EPAAEA
-358 GEDAAATSGPE
+358 AAATSGPE
-369 TENDFGLMPP
+369 KDNDFGIIPP
-379 LDIQIEETDSDAEA
+379 LDIQIEETDPDAEA

-399 DLDVQS
+399 DLALHPGQ
-405 GRDSET
+405 DSEP
-411 VGHEVLSEILV
+411 VSQEFLSEILV
-422 IEDNSKAMED
+422 IEDN
-432 NAGEIEDNG
+432 
-441 EATGESSSAIGD
+441 
-453 DANTPSRSSRF
+453 ANEPSRSSRF

>member
-1 MPTRLYSFSMSL
+1 MPTWLYSFSMSL

-18 HCLVMDIDLLAKM
+18 HYLVMDIDLLAKM

-114 ILMVRKSVV
+114 ILMVRKAVV
-123 FPELGK
+123 FPGLGK

-217 EPEAEPVVGAA
+217 EPEAEPVVVAA

-268 AEEAVEDAAGE
+268 AEEAAEDAVGE
-279 SAEEAAGE
+279 SAEEAAEQAAGE

-342 EEPAGESEE
+342 EEPAE
-351 EPAEDHA
+351 EPAAEA
-358 GEDAAATSGPE
+358 AAATSGPE
-369 TENDFGLMPP
+369 KDNDFGIIPP
-379 LDIQIEETDSDAEA
+379 LDIQIEETDPDAEA

-399 DLDVQS
+399 DLALHPGQDS
-405 GRDSET
+405 GPVSQEF
-411 VGHEVLSEILV
+411 LSEIIV
-422 IEDNSKAMED
+422 IEDN
-432 NAGEIEDNG
+432 
-441 EATGESSSAIGD
+441 
-453 DANTPSRSSRF
+453 ANEPSRSSRF

-514 SGR
+514 SVR

>member
-18 HCLVMDIDLLAKM
+18 HYLVMDIDLLAKM

-114 ILMVRKSVV
+114 ILMVRKAVV

-217 EPEAEPVVGAA
+217 EPEVEPVVGAA

-314 VEEFAEES
+314 AEESAEES

-342 EEPAGESEE
+342 EEPAE
-351 EPAEDHA
+351 EPAAEA
-358 GEDAAATSGPE
+358 AAATSGPE
-369 TENDFGLMPP
+369 KDNDFGIIPP
-379 LDIQIEETDSDAEA
+379 LDIQIEETDPDAEA

-399 DLDVQS
+399 DLALHPGQ
-405 GRDSET
+405 DSEP
-411 VGHEVLSEILV
+411 VSQEFLSEILV
-422 IEDNSKAMED
+422 IEDNGKAIED
-432 NAGEIEDNG
+432 NANE
-441 EATGESSSAIGD
+441 
-453 DANTPSRSSRF
+453 PSRSSRF

-514 SGR
+514 SVR

>member
-1 MPTRLYSFSMSL
+1 
-13 KFNLL
+13 
-18 HCLVMDIDLLAKM
+18 MDIDLLAKM

-70 KRLTFRQEVN
+70 KRLSFRQEDK

-86 IRMYAEANNIG
+86 VRMYAEANNIG

-217 EPEAEPVVGAA
+217 EPEVEPVVVAA

-268 AEEAVEDAAGE
+268 AEEAVGE

-314 VEEFAEES
+314 AEESAEES
-322 AAETES
+322 AAETEL

-342 EEPAGESEE
+342 EEPAE
-351 EPAEDHA
+351 EPAAEA
-358 GEDAAATSGPE
+358 AAATSGPE
-369 TENDFGLMPP
+369 KDNDFGIIPP
-379 LDIQIEETDSDAEA
+379 LDIQIEETYPDAEA

-399 DLDVQS
+399 DLALHPGQ
-405 GRDSET
+405 DSEP
-411 VGHEVLSEILV
+411 VSQEFLSEILV
-422 IEDNSKAMED
+422 IEDN
-432 NAGEIEDNG
+432 
-441 EATGESSSAIGD
+441 
-453 DANTPSRSSRF
+453 ANEPSRSSRF

>member
-18 HCLVMDIDLLAKM
+18 HYLVMDIDLLAKM

-114 ILMVRKSVV
+114 ILMVRKAIV

-342 EEPAGESEE
+342 EEPAE
-351 EPAEDHA
+351 EPAAEA
-358 GEDAAATSGPE
+358 AAATSGPE
-369 TENDFGLMPP
+369 KDNDFGIIPP
-379 LDIQIEETDSDAEA
+379 LDIQIEETDPDAEA

-399 DLDVQS
+399 DLALHPGQ
-405 GRDSET
+405 DSEP
-411 VGHEVLSEILV
+411 VSQEFLSEILV
-422 IEDNSKAMED
+422 IEDNGKAIED
-432 NAGEIEDNG
+432 NANE
-441 EATGESSSAIGD
+441 
-453 DANTPSRSSRF
+453 PSRSSRF

-496 IDRIL
+496 IDKIL

>member
-18 HCLVMDIDLLAKM
+18 HYLVMDIDLLAKM

-114 ILMVRKSVV
+114 ILMVRKAVV

-163 QEAVSEVAETIA
+163 QEAVSEVAETIV

-217 EPEAEPVVGAA
+217 EPEVEPVVVAA

-268 AEEAVEDAAGE
+268 AEEAAEDAVGE
-279 SAEEAAGE
+279 SAEEAAEQAAGE

-328 EPAEETAAAEEESA
+328 EPAEETAAAEEEST
-342 EEPAGESEE
+342 E
-351 EPAEDHA
+351 EPAEDP
-358 GEDAAATSGPE
+358 AAEAASATSGPE
-369 TENDFGLMPP
+369 KDNDFGIIPP
-379 LDIQIEETDSDAEA
+379 LDIQIEETDPDAEA

-399 DLDVQS
+399 DLALHPGQ
-405 GRDSET
+405 DSEP
-411 VGHEVLSEILV
+411 VSQEFLSEILV
-422 IEDNSKAMED
+422 IEDN
-432 NAGEIEDNG
+432 
-441 EATGESSSAIGD
+441 
-453 DANTPSRSSRF
+453 ANEPSRSSRF

-514 SGR
+514 TVR